1 VSMRTR
7 YLINALC
14 CLALLAA
21 VAPAAAQDAPPTPRV
36 FQPNG
41 VVALLTDYGADSL
54 YVGMLRGAVAAKR
67 IDVRT
72 VDLTHG
78 VPAYDILTGAFMLAE
93 GCSAFPEGTVFCAVV
108 DPGVGTDRRV
118 LVLRT
123 RKSQVFVAPDNGLLT
138 VVAARDG
145 VAEARQGTN
154 RALWSDAESH
164 TFHGRDIFGPLAA
177 ALAAGAPVASVGP
190 DLPDF
195 IRFEIPQARIRDDA
209 IEGVVLRSDPYGN
222 LVTNIPATL
231 LAEADIRLDVR
242 LRITLGEETFEA
254 PLKTTYSDVPAGE
267 RLALVQSAGFLELAV
282 NLGSLAAETRADA
295 KTPVALRLI
304 RP

>member
-1 VSMRTR
+1 MSIQTR
-7 YLINALC
+7 SLISALC
-14 CLALLAA
+14 ALALLAA
-21 VAPAAAQDAPPTPRV
+21 VAPAAAQDAPPAPPAL
-36 FQPNG
+36 QPNG

-54 YVGMLRGAVAAKR
+54 YVGMLRGAIAAKR

-72 VDLTHG
+72 VDLTHS

-123 RKSQVFVAPDNGLLT
+123 RKNQVFVAPDNGLLT
-138 VVAARDG
+138 VVAERDG
-145 VAEARQGTN
+145 VVEAREGTN
-154 RALWSDAESH
+154 RDLWSDAESH

-177 ALAAGAPVASVGP
+177 ALAAGAPVASAGP
-190 DLPDF
+190 DLPGF
-195 IRFEIPQARIRDDA
+195 LRFEIPQARIRDGE

-231 LAEADIRLDVR
+231 LAEADVRPDAR
-242 LRITLGEETFEA
+242 LRVALGEETFEV
-254 PLKTTYSDVPAGE
+254 PFKTTYSDVPAGE

-295 KTPVALRLI
+295 KTPVALSPI

>member
-1 VSMRTR
+1 MSIRTQSV
-7 YLINALC
+7 ISALC
-14 CLALLAA
+14 ALALLAA
-21 VAPAAAQDAPPTPRV
+21 VGPAVAEDTPPAPPAL
-36 FQPNG
+36 QPNG

-54 YVGMLRGAVAAKR
+54 YVGMLRGAIAAKR

-72 VDLTHG
+72 VDLTHS

-123 RKSQVFVAPDNGLLT
+123 RRNQVFVAPDNGLLT
-138 VVAARDG
+138 VVAERDG
-145 VAEARQGTN
+145 VAEAREGVN
-154 RALWSDAESH
+154 RDLWSDAESH

-177 ALAAGAPVASVGP
+177 ALAAGAPVASAGP

-195 IRFEIPQARIRDDA
+195 IRFEVPQARIRDGA

-231 LAEADIRLDVR
+231 LAEADIAPDAR
-242 LRITLGEETFEA
+242 LRVTLGEETFEV
-254 PLKTTYSDVPAGE
+254 PFKTTYSDVPAGE

-295 KTPVALRLI
+295 KTPVALSPI

>member
-1 VSMRTR
+1 MSIQTR
-7 YLINALC
+7 SLISALC
-14 CLALLAA
+14 ALALLAA
-21 VAPAAAQDAPPTPRV
+21 VAPAAAQDAPPAPPAL
-36 FQPNG
+36 QPNG

-54 YVGMLRGAVAAKR
+54 YVGMLRGAIAAKR

-72 VDLTHG
+72 VDLTHS

-123 RKSQVFVAPDNGLLT
+123 RKNQVFVAPDNGLLT
-138 VVAARDG
+138 VVAERDG
-145 VAEARQGTN
+145 VAEAREGVN
-154 RALWSDAESH
+154 RDLWSDAESH

-177 ALAAGAPVASVGP
+177 ALAAGAPVASAGP
-190 DLPDF
+190 DLPGF
-195 IRFEIPQARIRDDA
+195 LRFEIPQARIRDGE

-231 LAEADIRLDVR
+231 LAEADVRPDAR
-242 LRITLGEETFEA
+242 LRVALGEETFEV
-254 PLKTTYSDVPAGE
+254 PFKTTYSDVPAGE

-295 KTPVALRLI
+295 KTPVALSPI

>member
-1 VSMRTR
+1 MSIRTQSV
-7 YLINALC
+7 ISALC
-14 CLALLAA
+14 ALALLAA
-21 VAPAAAQDAPPTPRV
+21 VGPAVAEDTPPAPPAL
-36 FQPNG
+36 QPNG

-54 YVGMLRGAVAAKR
+54 YVGMLRGAIAAKR

-72 VDLTHG
+72 VDLTHS

-123 RKSQVFVAPDNGLLT
+123 RRNQVFVAPDNGLLT
-138 VVAARDG
+138 VVAERDG
-145 VAEARQGTN
+145 VAEAREGVN
-154 RALWSDAESH
+154 RDLWSDAESH

-177 ALAAGAPVASVGP
+177 ALAAGAPVASAGP

-195 IRFEIPQARIRDDA
+195 IRFEVPQARIRDGA

-231 LAEADIRLDVR
+231 LAEADIAPDAR
-242 LRITLGEETFEA
+242 LRVTLGEETFEV
-254 PLKTTYSDVPAGE
+254 PFKTTYSDVPAGE

-295 KTPVALRLI
+295 KTPVTLSPI